1 MFPKVKP
8 RDKSNEPPRYSAKG
22 KKPDTTHNISCDC
35 IHIKS
40 PEKENL
46 LRPIIDKWFLGLDV
60 AWAFTMHGRE

>member
-46 LRPIIDKWFLGLDV
+46 
-60 AWAFTMHGRE
+60 